1 MCAST
6 KFKMNNSLD
15 PEQKIQ
21 EAYTERQTPNIL
33 ITGTPGTG
41 KTTLSQLAS
50 ESTGLHNIIV
60 GELVKEKSLHHGYD
74 QDFQSWILD
83 DDKLVDELEE
93 TLSNGGNIVDF
104 HSCEVF
110 PERWFDLVLVLR
122 TDNTILYDRL
132 KDRGYSQKKITE
144 NIDSEIFQVI
154 LEEAKESYAAE
165 IVVELQSN
173 NIEDM
178 QSNVT
183 RIEEWVEAWKTR
195 TNEKDHQKNLNN
207 TSN

>member
-1 MCAST
+1 MS
-6 KFKMNNSLD
+6 NSSD
-15 PEQKIQ
+15 SEQGTQ
-21 EAYTERQTPNIL
+21 ERKKPNIL

-50 ESTGLHNIIV
+50 ESTDLFHINV
-60 GELVKEKSLHHGYD
+60 GELVKEKSLHQGFDHE
-74 QDFQSWILD
+74 FQSWILD

-122 TDNTILYDRL
+122 TDNTILFDRL

-154 LEEAKESYAAE
+154 LEEARESYPAE
-165 IVVELQSN
+165 IVVELRSN
-173 NIEDM
+173 TIEDM

-183 RIEEWVEAWKTR
+183 RIEEWVEAW
-195 TNEKDHQKNLNN
+195 N
-207 TSN
+207 

>member
-1 MCAST
+1 MS
-6 KFKMNNSLD
+6 NSSDL
-15 PEQKIQ
+15 EQGTQ
-21 EAYTERQTPNIL
+21 ERKKPNIL

-50 ESTGLHNIIV
+50 ESTGLLHINV
-60 GELVKEKSLHHGYD
+60 GELVKEKSLHQED
-74 QDFQSWILD
+74 
-83 DDKLVDELEE
+83 

-132 KDRGYSQKKITE
+132 KGRGYSQKKITE

-154 LEEAKESYAAE
+154 LEEARESYPAE

-173 NIEDM
+173 TIEDM

-183 RIEEWVEAWKTR
+183 RIEEWVEAW
-195 TNEKDHQKNLNN
+195 
-207 TSN
+207 